1 MERLIY
7 LRRRIGYNLRTAVF
21 GDETR
26 LLLIAL
32 VRLYA
37 NLHSPMY
44 HIVVGDVSGEA
55 KVESTLVKLQTVE
68 SELLRAPGLETP
80 SPYDGHWQPNFWP
93 LP

>member
-1 MERLIY
+1 
-7 LRRRIGYNLRTAVF
+7 
-21 GDETR
+21 
-26 LLLIAL
+26 
-32 VRLYA
+32 
-37 NLHSPMY
+37 MY

-68 SELLRAPGLETP
+68 SDLLRAPELETP